1 MTGRTRSRML
11 VAILLCGTIGVAGT
25 PALAKK
31 KNAGETY
38 TVQKKTNRA
47 AAKNCRR
54 GPVPPFMRNP
64 RYMNRAFLK
73 KKCPG

>member
-1 MTGRTRSRML
+1 MTGLSRLHML
-11 VAILLCGTIGVAGT
+11 VAILLCGAVGVAGT

-31 KNAGETY
+31 KNGGETY
-38 TVQKKTNRA
+38 TVQKMTKRA
-47 AAKNCRR
+47 AAMNCRR
-54 GPVPPFMRNP
+54 SPVPPFMRNP

>member
-1 MTGRTRSRML
+1 ML
-11 VAILLCGTIGVAGT
+11 VAILLCVAVGVAGT

-31 KNAGETY
+31 KNGRETY
-38 TVQKKTNRA
+38 TVQKKTKRA

-54 GPVPPFMRNP
+54 GPVPPFIRNP
-64 RYMNRAFLK
+64 RYMNRAFFK

>member
-1 MTGRTRSRML
+1 MTGRTRLLML
-11 VAILLCGTIGVAGT
+11 VAILLCGTVGVAGT

-31 KNAGETY
+31 KNAGETS
-38 TVQKKTNRA
+38 TVQKKTKRA